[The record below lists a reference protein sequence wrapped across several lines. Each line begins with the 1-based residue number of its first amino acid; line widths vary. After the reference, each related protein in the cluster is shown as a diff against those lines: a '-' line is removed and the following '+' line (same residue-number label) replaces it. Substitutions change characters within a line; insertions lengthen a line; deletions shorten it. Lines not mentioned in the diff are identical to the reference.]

1 MITNNTQNFNGKLIV
16 ELCTKWKIKHL
27 NSSSYKPKIN
37 GVVKKANKN
46 LKTIIQKMVVTYKD
60 WNEML
65 LYALYAYHTTV
76 RTSTSTIPYS
86 LVYEMK
92 AVMPLEMEIPSL
104 KVLKDAGLDESKWTK
119 LRFEQLNFI
128 DEKRL

>member
-1 MITNNTQNFNGKLIV
+1 
-16 ELCTKWKIKHL
+16 
-27 NSSSYKPKIN
+27 
-37 GVVKKANKN
+37 
-46 LKTIIQKMVVTYKD
+46 
-60 WNEML
+60 
-65 LYALYAYHTTV
+65 
-76 RTSTSTIPYS
+76 
-86 LVYEMK
+86 MK